1 MNPTYI
7 GILAAF
13 CSTVASVPQLLQ
25 ARVPGSTGDLN
36 VYTLC
41 QRMVGAAAWTMYAAM
56 LSDYVLL
63 TSSVIVFVL
72 ESVLAL
78 AKLRDW
84 RLGVGVHCAPGA
96 GYTTNPAGAG
106 GVFGSRLTAALT
118 VLA

>member
-63 TSSVIVFVL
+63 TSSVIVFFL
-72 ESVLAL
+72 ESILAL

-84 RLGVGVHCAPGA
+84 RLGVGVHCAPG
-96 GYTTNPAGAG
+96 G
-106 GVFGSRLTAALT
+106 G
-118 VLA
+118 